1 MSSDNK
7 ISPETVKN
15 KEVIN
20 PAEDPAYKPVRQVFG
35 SIWCGLVMIVEVLF
49 LILILV
55 ALYYTVYSKLLVF
68 NFLKEVRNFMSVK
81 ELKNNPLFEF
91 LNAIVHAKSLS
102 VINGVLKL
110 EFFFALSLTIEIVF
124 YGMILYNPAYCGGNP
139 SFIKTWPIILS
150 GVFGALSGY
159 FLRLSIPICLILF
172 GMKYFMYFRNDNS
185 RFCCC
190 CCCCGCG
197 CFKPWV
203 YKKIIDDE
211 APEDFQ

>member
-1 MSSDNK
+1 MNSDNK
-7 ISPETVKN
+7 ISPETVEN

-20 PAEDPAYKPVRQVFG
+20 PAEDPTYKPVRQVFG
-35 SIWCGLVMIVEVLF
+35 SIWCWLVMLVEVIF

-68 NFLKEVRNFMSVK
+68 NFLKNVREFLYVK
-81 ELKNNPLFEF
+81 KYENNPLIEF
-91 LNAIVHAKSLS
+91 LDTIIYARSLS

-124 YGMILYNPAYCGGNP
+124 YGVILYNPAYCGGNP

-150 GVFGALSGY
+150 GVFGALSGNV
-159 FLRLSIPICLILF
+159 LRISVPICLILF
-172 GMKYFMYFRNDNS
+172 GIKYFMYFRNDDS
-185 RFCCC
+185 GS
-190 CCCCGCG
+190 CCCGCG

-203 YKKIIDDE
+203 YKKVIDDE
-211 APEDFQ
+211 APEDLE